1 MGLTDRSRLSCIK
14 GRQKLVQQKLNKQNG
29 TLNSAS
35 AIESAAESV
44 KESAAQEKAWNKYM
58 YAKSIYQE
66 TKDIAHWQ
74 YMQKCF
80 SEYEKTLTPGQ
91 NKKAM

>member
-14 GRQKLVQQKLNKQNG
+14 ARQKLLQQKLNKQNR
-29 TLNSAS
+29 TSNSS
-35 AIESAAESV
+35 SLLDSAESV

-66 TKDIAHWQ
+66 TKDMAHWQ

-80 SEYEKTLTPGQ
+80 SEYEKTLTASQG
-91 NKKAM
+91 KKAQ